1 MPLGERDRDY
11 LAAVHPPMSALL
23 DEMLSQGRAEGI
35 PIVDPLSGRLLQ
47 VLVAA
52 TRPRRLVEVGTA
64 IGFSTLW
71 MATALPNDGRIQTI
85 DPDRGRTD
93 RARSFWRRAGLE
105 HRIEVINQPALLAL
119 PRLAPGIDFAFID
132 ALKPEYLGY
141 LELLLPRIRP
151 GGVIA
156 VDNLLWSGR
165 VAAGDVDENTAALRA
180 FNQRFL
186 GDARLDATIVPVG
199 DGIGVGVV
207 RAAKPPRSS

>member
-1 MPLGERDRDY
+1 MPLSERDRDY
-11 LAAVHPPMSALL
+11 LAAAHPPMSAVL

-35 PIVDPLSGRLLQ
+35 PIVDPLSGRFLH

-71 MATALPNDGRIQTI
+71 MATALPDDGRIQTI
-85 DPDRGRTD
+85 DPDCGRTD
-93 RARSFWRRAGLE
+93 RARSFWRRAGVE
-105 HRIEVINQPALLAL
+105 HRIEVINEPALVVL
-119 PRLAPGIDFAFID
+119 PRLAPGIDLAFID

-141 LELLLPRIRP
+141 LELLLPRMRP

-165 VAAGDVDENTAALRA
+165 VAAGDMDENTAALRA
-180 FNQRFL
+180 FNERFL
-186 GDARLDATIVPVG
+186 GEPRLDATIVPVG

-207 RAAKPPRSS
+207 RAAERPPSS